1 MFLRRLIQ
9 LKTPQY
15 AATSLVAGVPGVVKK
30 TLTSGERPQENND
43 EVYIA
48 DAYAYSQAKIVG

>member
-1 MFLRRLIQ
+1 M
-9 LKTPQY
+9 
-15 AATSLVAGVPGVVKK
+15 AGVPGVVKK

-48 DAYAYSQAKIVG
+48 DAYAYAQAKIVGWSD